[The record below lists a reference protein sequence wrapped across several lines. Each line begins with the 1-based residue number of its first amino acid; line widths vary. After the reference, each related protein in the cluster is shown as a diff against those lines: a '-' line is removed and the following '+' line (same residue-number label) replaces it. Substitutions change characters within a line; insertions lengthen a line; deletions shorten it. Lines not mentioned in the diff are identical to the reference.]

1 MQSNFKCPCLN
12 HHNFLLKMI
21 KFYLEQ
27 WQLFGFLVE
36 ISNLWKLFETNW
48 VELNVKWHHPKHEY
62 QKSINFYNYFI
73 YPNRHHTC
81 KTNAVVLTSL
91 NKCQH
96 YCIGKC
102 RCYDLYTT
110 PICNVW
116 LNWLFDTLVLL
127 YYSQLF
133 SCARFYDLNNLY
145 YRLFFIFF
153 ICMGQIC

>member
-1 MQSNFKCPCLN
+1 
-12 HHNFLLKMI
+12 MI

-73 YPNRHHTC
+73 YPNRDHTC
-81 KTNAVVLTSL
+81 KTNAVLLTSVK
-91 NKCQH
+91 KCQQ

-110 PICNVW
+110 PICNELCDQNV
-116 LNWLFDTLVLL
+116 N
-127 YYSQLF
+127 
-133 SCARFYDLNNLY
+133 FYFLEGN
-145 YRLFFIFF
+145 IE
-153 ICMGQIC
+153 MSKM

>member
-73 YPNRHHTC
+73 YPNRDHTC
-81 KTNAVVLTSL
+81 KTNAVLLTSVK
-91 NKCQH
+91 KCQQ

-110 PICNVW
+110 PICNVSCHSLSHSALCNAYPVALDIANITMTMTW
-116 LNWLFDTLVLL
+116 HEKQCTKLVL
-127 YYSQLF
+127 
-133 SCARFYDLNNLY
+133 
-145 YRLFFIFF
+145 
-153 ICMGQIC
+153 